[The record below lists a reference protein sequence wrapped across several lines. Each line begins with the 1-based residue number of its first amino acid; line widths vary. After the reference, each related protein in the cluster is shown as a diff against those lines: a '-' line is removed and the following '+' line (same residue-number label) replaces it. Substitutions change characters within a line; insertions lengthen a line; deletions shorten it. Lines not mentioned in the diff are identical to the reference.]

1 MTIVAVDIGGTF
13 TDLAA
18 LDPKSGQLRF
28 SKSLTTPPNFE
39 QGALDCITK
48 AKIDAATIDILRH
61 GTTVV
66 INALLERKG
75 ARTAL
80 VTTEGFRDI
89 LEIGRG
95 NRPES
100 FNILYARLPSF
111 VPRMHRFEIPERM
124 GPLGKVLRPLDR
136 SALPNLAA
144 RLKAERIEA
153 VAVCLLHAWHNP
165 DHEIEIGNY
174 LRANTDCFVS
184 CSHEISREF
193 REFERTSTAVLNA
206 YVGPSVASYLARLD
220 GMLEGEGF
228 AGKLY
233 LMGSNGGVLTED
245 DTRMRPLLLVESG
258 PVGGA
263 AGAAEIGG
271 RIGEKNLVAF
281 DMGGTTAKAVLIED
295 GEVAVSP
302 LYWVAG
308 YDRGY
313 PIQAAVLDI
322 VEVGTG
328 GGSIAGVNEL
338 GALEV
343 GPRSAGALP
352 GPACYGR
359 GGTEATVTDA
369 NLYLGRLDSERFL
382 GGTMPLRRDLAEQ
395 ALTTLAERF
404 DQPVIA
410 LASGILRISTLTMAT
425 TVRKV
430 TIERGYD
437 PRDFVMVAFGGAG
450 PLHAVDVAREIGM
463 KRVLIPP
470 KPGHFSAYGML
481 FADFRYDLTE
491 TVVRPLDTVDMAEM
505 AQQFAVLESEGA
517 RRLSTIGVPVEGVR
531 YTRYAEMR
539 YQRQEYTI
547 KVRLPGH
554 CESPAEMRQLF
565 EEHYSRRYG
574 HASRD
579 MGIDVIMLRLVV
591 EGRTARPREKL
602 NGHGPRSAVKP
613 SRRPIW
619 FAETGVS
626 PCDVWQRDTLIPGQR
641 IQGPT
646 LIEEDASTTVV
657 CPGDVAEID
666 AWGNIAITLGGAA

>member
-18 LDPKSGQLRF
+18 LDPQSGQLRF

-39 QGALDCITK
+39 QGALDCLRK
-48 AKIDAATIDILRH
+48 ADIDTTTIEVLRH

-80 VTTEGFRDI
+80 VTTDGFRDI

-100 FNILYARLPSF
+100 FNILYHRLPPV
-111 VPRMHRFEIPERM
+111 VPRNHRYEIVERLDAR
-124 GPLGKVLRPLDR
+124 GNVLQPLDR
-136 SALPNLAA
+136 AALPLLAE
-144 RLKAERIEA
+144 RLKAEGIEA
-153 VAVCLLHAWHNP
+153 VAVCLLHAWRNP
-165 DHEIEIGNY
+165 VHELDIGAY
-174 LRANTDCFVS
+174 LREHTNCFVT

-193 REFERTSTAVLNA
+193 REFERTSTSVLNA
-206 YVGPSVASYLARLD
+206 YVGPSVSTYLERFGGALR
-220 GMLEGEGF
+220 GAGF
-228 AGKLY
+228 KGHLY

-263 AGAAEIGG
+263 AGAVEIGA

-281 DMGGTTAKAVLIED
+281 DMGGTTAKSVLIED
-295 GEVAVSP
+295 GEVAASP

-313 PIQAAVLDI
+313 PVQASVLDI

-328 GGSIAGVNEL
+328 GGSIASINEL
-338 GALEV
+338 GALQV

-359 GGTEATVTDA
+359 GGTLPTVTDA
-369 NLYLGRLDSERFL
+369 NLYLGRLDAEHFM
-382 GGTMPLRRDLAEQ
+382 GGAMPLRKDLAEA
-395 ALTTLAERF
+395 ALADLSRSLDEPTLM
-404 DQPVIA
+404 I
-410 LASGILRISTLTMAT
+410 ASGILRISTISMAT
-425 TVRKV
+425 AVRKV

-437 PRDFVMVAFGGAG
+437 PRDFAMVAFGGAG
-450 PLHAVDVAREIGM
+450 PLHAVEVAREIGM

-491 TVVRPLDTVDMAEM
+491 TVARTLETVDVDEM
-505 AQQFAVLESEGA
+505 NERFVVLESEGA
-517 RRLSTIGVPVEGVR
+517 RSLAGIGVPIESLR
-531 YTRYAEMR
+531 YLRYAEMR

-547 KVRLPGH
+547 KVRLPSH
-554 CESPAEMRQLF
+554 CKDRDELRRLF
-565 EEHYSRRYG
+565 EENYRRRYG
-574 HASRD
+574 HATKN
-579 MGIDVIMLRLVV
+579 MGIDVVMLRVV
-591 EGRTARPREKL
+591 VNARTVRPQQHPAAAGQQATATPKRRSVWFEGVSL
-602 NGHGPRSAVKP
+602 
-613 SRRPIW
+613 
-619 FAETGVS
+619 S
-626 PCDVWQRDTLIPGQR
+626 PCDVWQRDELVAGQS
-641 IQGPT
+641 IAGPAV
-646 LIEEDASTTVV
+646 IEEDASTTVLP
-657 CPGDVAEID
+657 PGDVGEID
-666 AWGNIAITLGGAA
+666 SWGNIAITLGGQT